1 MTKRECAVV
10 MAYTGVVMLTGD
22 NLAVYYNYVKG
33 LIGRPIWTHELADRT
48 MMDEIK
54 ERAKP
59 DFLALC
65 NGGGLG
71 E

>member
-1 MTKRECAVV
+1 
-10 MAYTGVVMLTGD
+10 MATIRMCDRCG
-22 NLAVYYNYVKG
+22 
-33 LIGRPIWTHELADRT
+33 PIWTHELADRT
-48 MMDEIK
+48 MMGEIK